1 MILFKFSS
9 LRPSDSR
16 YFGTRGAVGVLVIPE
31 PDLSWLMTENEVS
44 SLVGLDSVCVNRSP
58 EARERDEAG
67 LDV

>member
-1 MILFKFSS
+1 
-9 LRPSDSR
+9 
-16 YFGTRGAVGVLVIPE
+16 VGVLVIPE